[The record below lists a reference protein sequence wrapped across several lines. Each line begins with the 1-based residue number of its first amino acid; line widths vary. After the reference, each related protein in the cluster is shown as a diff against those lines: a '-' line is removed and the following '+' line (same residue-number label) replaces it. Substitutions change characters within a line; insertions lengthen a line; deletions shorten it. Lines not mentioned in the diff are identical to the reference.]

1 MTDISEIIKKINQKI
16 EIPKI
21 NNKIHNGKLWV
32 NPKCKKGFL
41 GIPKCAS
48 NTIKRLLNLK
58 YTIDIDFPN
67 LNKKIVFF
75 TIMRNPIERYVSAYI
90 EVIQDC
96 KQYPGGRYHHNLG
109 ISQEKTNTLD
119 KIINSNNTNIEKFIR
134 FTNLILNKWGFF
146 EPHTT
151 PQINY
156 LAKNNILFKNVKIF
170 KLKEK
175 NKIQKFLKLDLL
187 YSNKCENIKLKKELL
202 NFIKLD
208 NNFKNKL
215 IHLYKSD
222 FLIYNNI

>member
-1 MTDISEIIKKINQKI
+1 
-16 EIPKI
+16 
-21 NNKIHNGKLWV
+21 
-32 NPKCKKGFL
+32 
-41 GIPKCAS
+41 
-48 NTIKRLLNLK
+48 
-58 YTIDIDFPN
+58 
-67 LNKKIVFF
+67 
-75 TIMRNPIERYVSAYI
+75 MRNPIKRYVSAYI
-90 EVIQDC
+90 EIIQDS
-96 KQYPGGRYHHNLG
+96 KQYPGGRYHHNLE
-109 ISQEKTNTLD
+109 ISKNKINIID
-119 KIINSNNTNIEKFIR
+119 KIIKSNLTNIEKFIE
-134 FTNLILNKWGFF
+134 FTDLILNKWGFF

-215 IHLYKSD
+215 IHLYESD